1 MKLGHGSSKPRTLV
15 MTTIKKVITSFHFL
29 NVTFP
34 NNLES
39 SSNTNAIGKILVLT
53 SLERQIQQLQCNIMI
68 YFRRQQ
74 IVPGTAAVVV
84 AG

>member
-15 MTTIKKVITSFHFL
+15 MTTIKKVITSLHFL

-39 SSNTNAIGKILVLT
+39 QSNTNAIGKILVLT
-53 SLERQIQQLQCNIMI
+53 WKGKYSNSNA
-68 YFRRQQ
+68 
-74 IVPGTAAVVV
+74 T
-84 AG
+84 

>member
-15 MTTIKKVITSFHFL
+15 MTTIKKVITSLHFL

-74 IVPGTAAVVV
+74 IVPDTAAVVV

>member
-15 MTTIKKVITSFHFL
+15 MTTIKKMITSLHFL

-34 NNLES
+34 NKLES

-53 SLERQIQQLQCNIMI
+53 SLER
-68 YFRRQQ
+68 
-74 IVPGTAAVVV
+74 
-84 AG
+84 

>member
-15 MTTIKKVITSFHFL
+15 MITIKNVITSLHFL

-53 SLERQIQQLQCNIMI
+53 SLEKQIQQLQCNIMT

-84 AG
+84 VG

>member
-1 MKLGHGSSKPRTLV
+1 

-53 SLERQIQQLQCNIMI
+53 SLEKQIQQLQCNIMT

-84 AG
+84 VG

>member
-15 MTTIKKVITSFHFL
+15 MTTIKKVITSLHFL

-53 SLERQIQQLQCNIMI
+53 SLEKQIQQLQCNIMT

-84 AG
+84 VG

>member
-15 MTTIKKVITSFHFL
+15 MITIKNVITSLHFL

-53 SLERQIQQLQCNIMI
+53 SLEKQIQQLQCNIMI

-74 IVPGTAAVVV
+74 IVPDTAAVVV
-84 AG
+84 AS

>member
-15 MTTIKKVITSFHFL
+15 MTTIKKVIISLHFL

-53 SLERQIQQLQCNIMI
+53 SLERQI
-68 YFRRQQ
+68 
-74 IVPGTAAVVV
+74 
-84 AG
+84 

>member
-1 MKLGHGSSKPRTLV
+1 MKLGLGSSKSRTLV
-15 MTTIKKVITSFHFL
+15 MTTTKNAITSLHFL

-39 SSNTNAIGKILVLT
+39 SSNTNAIGKILILT
-53 SLERQIQQLQCNIMI
+53 SSERQIQQLQCNIMI
-68 YFRRQQ
+68 HFRRQQ
-74 IVPGTAAVVV
+74 TVPGTAAVVV